1 MPLSMRPRVIQ
12 VERGSR
18 GFGLSLI
25 YRGLDKYEEKETGI
39 FVARVVP
46 GGQAAKFGV
55 KENDKII
62 SINNK
67 TPRNVDDAVGIIKE
81 AGKSIKLVVVRQEEV
96 PDVVID
102 DNLSLASENMDAGWV
117 SNMRATIGLPGSR
130 SGSVRSFNTNYG
142 GRQSPENSPRNQ
154 RAQVHNNSA
163 PNSPQQQQQQQQQ
176 EFLRQQEEYRRQ
188 QQELAER
195 QAAQE
200 AEAQRQYEQQL
211 ILQQQQAELEAAK
224 MAANESPVKQTVRDI
239 INKHDPDIL
248 MKQNGTNLMP
258 PQRVIEET
266 RKSVENVTK
275 VIEHITDGRKSPGSF
290 STKSS
295 KYKSTISLHDLG
307 LDNYPY
313 PEYPEATRLTRKDE
327 KQSLQNLNNR
337 LAGYIDKV
345 RQLQRDNAKLTKQIK
360 HIEEYQSKEVTNVKS
375 IYDTEIDSLKD
386 ALDGLSKQYNQLKV
400 ASEGLLNENEELKDT
415 LRRKDNDL
423 KNSGDLINGLQDE
436 VRDLSNKM
444 GGLENERR
452 KAQEKLDEVLPE
464 VQRLQDKLAEAKKL
478 LDDEVLKKADLENHC
493 QRLDEELKFKIQL
506 LEQQLE
512 EVKTRKEIEITEMDG
527 KLQEEYEDRLQKAL
541 NELREVYDKQM
552 AQNREDF
559 GKLYESRVQE
569 LQTALT
575 SERGKASSSTQALS
589 ETKARI
595 EALVTRVSELESANL
610 TLNQKMSDMAQN
622 MEDSNSAHR
631 AQLAAKDNEI
641 QRLLDELSHQ
651 LKEYQNLMDTK
662 IALDMEIAVFRRLL
676 ESEEDR
682 LGISI
687 DGADDSFDGD
697 LTTESTPEY
706 PEILKTIT
714 TNSES
719 NFQRKITV
727 SQTQL

>member
-1 MPLSMRPRVIQ
+1 MRSRVIQ
-12 VERGSR
+12 VDRGSR

-67 TPRNVDDAVGIIKE
+67 TPRNVDDAVGIIKD
-81 AGKSIKLVVVRQEEV
+81 AGKSIKLVLVRVEEV

-102 DNLSLASENMDAGWV
+102 DNASLASDGNMDASW
-117 SNMRATIGLPGSR
+117 MRGTLGMAGSR
-130 SGSVRSFNTNYG
+130 TGSVRSFNTNYG
-142 GRQSPENSPRNQ
+142 RQTPEQSPKAQRSPKV
-154 RAQVHNNSA
+154 AQPTA
-163 PNSPQQQQQQQQQ
+163 AQQQQQQQ
-176 EFLRQQEEYRRQ
+176 FLREQEEYRRQ
-188 QQELAER
+188 QQQQAEQAEEARR
-195 QAAQE
+195 QRE
-200 AEAQRQYEQQL
+200 YEQQL
-211 ILQQQQAELEAAK
+211 QEQAQAQAA
-224 MAANESPVKQTVRDI
+224 AAAQAAALASQNSPSKQTVQDI
-239 INKHDPDIL
+239 IRNHGGGIQDHPDL
-248 MKQNGTNLMP
+248 VLKQGGVTGLRSSMMEQTKNSTMETT
-258 PQRVIEET
+258 EET
-266 RKSVENVTK
+266 EN
-275 VIEHITDGRKSPGSF
+275 RLRPKSPGSF
-290 STKSS
+290 STKSA
-295 KYKSTISLHDLG
+295 KYKSNISLHELG

-313 PEYPEATRLTRKDE
+313 PEMPEASRLTRKEE
-327 KQSLQNLNNR
+327 KMSLQNLNNR

-345 RQLQRDNAKLTKQIK
+345 RQLQRDNNKLTKQIK
-360 HIEEYQSKEVTNVKS
+360 HIEEYQSKEVTNVKQ
-375 IYDTEIDSLKD
+375 IYDNEIDSLKD

-423 KNSGDLINGLQDE
+423 KNSGDLINGLQEE
-436 VRDLSNKM
+436 VRDLSNKL
-444 GGLENERR
+444 GGLENER
-452 KAQEKLDEVLPE
+452 KKTQERLDEVLPE
-464 VQRLQDKLAEAKKL
+464 VQKMQDKLAEAKKL

-506 LEQQLE
+506 LSQQLD

-575 SERGKASSSTQALS
+575 SERGKASSSTQALEES
-589 ETKARI
+589 RARI
-595 EALVTRVSELESANL
+595 EGLVAKVSALEADNLSLTQKITDLGQKLE
-610 TLNQKMSDMAQN
+610 DQN
-622 MEDSNSAHR
+622 AAHR

-641 QRLLDELSHQ
+641 QRLLDELSNQ
-651 LKEYQNLMDTK
+651 LQEYQNLMDTK

-682 LGISI
+682 LGIAGP
-687 DGADDSFDGD
+687 DALDDSFDEED
-697 LTTESTPEY
+697 ALEHSTPEV
-706 PEILKTIT
+706 KRTVT

>member
-12 VERGSR
+12 VDRGSR

-46 GGQAAKFGV
+46 GGQAAKYGV

-102 DNLSLASENMDAGWV
+102 DNLSLASESMDAGW
-117 SNMRATIGLPGSR
+117 MRATIGLPGSR
-130 SGSVRSFNTNYG
+130 TGSVRSFNTNY

-154 RAQVHNNSA
+154 RAQVHNNA
-163 PNSPQQQQQQQQQ
+163 PNSPQQQ

-211 ILQQQQAELEAAK
+211 LLQQQQAELEAAK

-313 PEYPEATRLTRKDE
+313 PEYPEASRLSRKEE

-360 HIEEYQSKEVTNVKS
+360 HIEEYQSKEVTNVKQ
-375 IYDTEIDSLKD
+375 IYDQEIDSLKD

-541 NELREVYDKQM
+541 NELRDVYDKQM

-575 SERGKASSSTQALS
+575 NERGKASSSTQALG

-622 MEDSNSAHR
+622 MEDQNSAHR

-651 LKEYQNLMDTK
+651 LEEYQNLMDTK

-697 LTTESTPEY
+697 LTTESS

>member
-12 VERGSR
+12 VDRGSR

-67 TPRNVDDAVGIIKE
+67 TPRNVDDAVGIIKD

-102 DNLSLASENMDAGWV
+102 DNLSLASENMDAGW
-117 SNMRATIGLPGSR
+117 MRATIGLPGSR
-130 SGSVRSFNTNYG
+130 TGSVRSFNTNYG
-142 GRQSPENSPRNQ
+142 RQSPENSPRNN
-154 RAQVHNNSA
+154 RDRVQVHNNPPS
-163 PNSPQQQQQQQQQ
+163 SPQQQ

-211 ILQQQQAELEAAK
+211 LLQQQQAELEAAK
-224 MAANESPVKQTVRDI
+224 LAANESPIKQTVREI

-313 PEYPEATRLTRKDE
+313 PEMPEASRLSRKEE

-360 HIEEYQSKEVTNVKS
+360 HIEEYQSKEVTNVKQ
-375 IYDTEIDSLKD
+375 IYDQEIDSLKD

-423 KNSGDLINGLQDE
+423 KNSGDLINGLQEE

-444 GGLENERR
+444 GSLENERR
-452 KAQEKLDEVLPE
+452 KTQEKLDEVLPE

-541 NELREVYDKQM
+541 NELRDVYDKQM

-559 GKLYESRVQE
+559 GKLYESRVNE
-569 LQTALT
+569 LQTAL
-575 SERGKASSSTQALS
+575 SNERGKASSSTQALG

-595 EALVTRVSELESANL
+595 DALLTRVSELESANL
-610 TLNQKMSDMAQN
+610 TLNQKMGDMAQN
-622 MEDSNSAHR
+622 MEDQNSAHR

-651 LKEYQNLMDTK
+651 LEEYQNLMDTK

-687 DGADDSFDGD
+687 DGADESFDGD
-697 LTTESTPEY
+697 LTTESS

>member
-1 MPLSMRPRVIQ
+1 MPLAMRPRVIQ
-12 VERGSR
+12 VDRGSK

-25 YRGLDKYEEKETGI
+25 YRGLDKYEEKDTGI

-46 GGQAAKFGV
+46 GGQAANFGV
-55 KENDKII
+55 RENDKII

-67 TPRNVDDAVGIIKE
+67 TPRNVDEAVGIIKE

-102 DNLSLASENMDAGWV
+102 DNLSVASESMDSGW
-117 SNMRATIGLPGSR
+117 MRSSLGMGGSR
-130 SGSVRSFNTNYG
+130 TGSVRSFNTNYG
-142 GRQSPENSPRNQ
+142 RQSPDQSPRNQ
-154 RAQVHNNSA
+154 RAQVH
-163 PNSPQQQQQQQQQ
+163 SPQNSQQ
-176 EFLRQQEEYRRQ
+176 EADFLRQQEEYRRQ
-188 QQELAER
+188 QAELSER

-200 AEAQRQYEQQL
+200 AESQRQYEQQL
-211 ILQQQQAELEAAK
+211 LLQQQQAELEAAK
-224 MAANESPVKQTVRDI
+224 LQAAQQAQQAQQAQEQESPVKQTVRDI
-239 INKHDPDIL
+239 INKHEPDL
-248 MKQNGTNLMP
+248 LSQNGTNLLGIP
-258 PQRVIEET
+258 GRVIEET
-266 RKSVENVTK
+266 RKSTENVTK
-275 VIEHITDGRKSPGSF
+275 TVESYIDGRKSPGAF

-295 KYKSTISLHDLG
+295 KYKSTISLHNLG

-313 PEYPEATRLTRKDE
+313 PEMPEASRLSRKEE

-345 RQLQRDNAKLTKQIK
+345 RQLQRDNAKLTKQIR
-360 HIEEYQSKEVTNVKS
+360 HIEEHQSKEVINVKQ
-375 IYDTEIDSLKD
+375 IYDNEIDSLKD

-415 LRRKDNDL
+415 LRRKDNDM
-423 KNSGDLINGLQDE
+423 KNTGDLVVGLQDE
-436 VRDLSNKM
+436 VRDLSNKL
-444 GGLENERR
+444 GGMENDRR
-452 KAQEKLDEVLPE
+452 KTQEKLDEVLPE
-464 VQRLQDKLAEAKKL
+464 VQKLQDRLAEAKQL
-478 LDDEVLKKADLENHC
+478 LDDEVLKKADLENQC
-493 QRLDEELKFKIQL
+493 QRLDEELKFKIML

-541 NELREVYDKQM
+541 NELREVYDRQM

-559 GKLYESRVQE
+559 GKLYETRVVELQTALSNERGRATSSTQSLSESTARIETLMSRVQE
-569 LQTALT
+569 L
-575 SERGKASSSTQALS
+575 EG
-589 ETKARI
+589 
-595 EALVTRVSELESANL
+595 ANL
-610 TLNQKMSDMAQN
+610 SLNHKISDLAQQ
-622 MEDSNSAHR
+622 MEDQSSAYR
-631 AQLAAKDNEI
+631 AQVAAKDNEI
-641 QRLLDELSHQ
+641 ERLLDELNNQ

-697 LTTESTPEY
+697 LTGDDSMA
-706 PEILKTIT
+706 EIQKIVT
-714 TNSES
+714 TSSES

-727 SQTQL
+727 NQTQL

>member
-1 MPLSMRPRVIQ
+1 MRPRVIQ
-12 VERGSR
+12 VDRGSR

-46 GGQAAKFGV
+46 QGQAAKYGV
-55 KENDKII
+55 RENDKII

-102 DNLSLASENMDAGWV
+102 DNLSLASESMDSGWV
-117 SNMRATIGLPGSR
+117 SLNNQMKATIGLPGSR
-130 SGSVRSFNTNYG
+130 TGSVRSFNTNYG
-142 GRQSPENSPRNQ
+142 RQSPENSPRMNN
-154 RAQVHNNSA
+154 RAQVHNNA
-163 PNSPQQQQQQQQQ
+163 PSSPQQQQQQQQQ
-176 EFLRQQEEYRRQ
+176 DFLRQQEEYRRQ

-224 MAANESPVKQTVRDI
+224 IAAANESPIKQTVRDI

-313 PEYPEATRLTRKDE
+313 PEYPEASRLSRKEE

-345 RQLQRDNAKLTKQIK
+345 RQLQRENAKLTKQIK

-444 GGLENERR
+444 GSLENERR
-452 KAQEKLDEVLPE
+452 KTQEKLDEVLPE

-506 LEQQLE
+506 LEQQLD

-552 AQNREDF
+552 TQNREDF
-559 GKLYESRVQE
+559 GKLYESRVHE
-569 LQTALT
+569 LQTAL
-575 SERGKASSSTQALS
+575 SNERGKASSSTQALGDS
-589 ETKARI
+589 KARI
-595 EALVTRVSELESANL
+595 ESLMQRVSELESANL
-610 TLNQKMSDMAQN
+610 TLTQKMSDLAQN

-641 QRLLDELSHQ
+641 QRLLDELSNQ
-651 LKEYQNLMDTK
+651 LEQYQNLMDTK

-687 DGADDSFDGD
+687 DGEEDESFDGD
-697 LTTESTPEY
+697 MTTDSS